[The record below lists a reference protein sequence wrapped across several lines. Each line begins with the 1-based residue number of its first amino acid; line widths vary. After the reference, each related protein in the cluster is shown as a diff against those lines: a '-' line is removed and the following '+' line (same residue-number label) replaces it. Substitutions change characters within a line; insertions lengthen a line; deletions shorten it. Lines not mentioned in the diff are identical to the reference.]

1 MLRITC
7 LQVTPGPHAAG
18 HNHQQVF
25 PSDTSGSQLPEQE
38 PLLLRAKE
46 AERQENLRH
55 KKELIRCQR
64 AQRITSTRR
73 KTRSLARTL
82 LCSGDSDLES
92 GGEEV
97 DITKFLPP
105 LFTASTPLTVLTTT
119 IGPRPHLEMVH
130 GRCICCL
137 VF

>member
-1 MLRITC
+1 MLRIIC

-105 LFTASTPLTVLTTT
+105 LFTCLLYTSPS
-119 IGPRPHLEMVH
+119 PRDRSRSRMPSSA
-130 GRCICCL
+130 
-137 VF
+137 

>member
-1 MLRITC
+1 M
-7 LQVTPGPHAAG
+7 QVTPGPHSAG
-18 HNHQQVF
+18 NSHQQVF
-25 PSDTSGSQLPEQE
+25 PSDTGSHLPEHE
-38 PLLLRAKE
+38 PLLLRAKD

-55 KKELIRCQR
+55 KKELIRSQR

-73 KTRSLARTL
+73 KTRSLARAL

-105 LFTASTPLTVLTTT
+105 LFTASKKMKDVVWVST
-119 IGPRPHLEMVH
+119 IEKGERVADRQKEKRQRH
-130 GRCICCL
+130 I
-137 VF
+137 